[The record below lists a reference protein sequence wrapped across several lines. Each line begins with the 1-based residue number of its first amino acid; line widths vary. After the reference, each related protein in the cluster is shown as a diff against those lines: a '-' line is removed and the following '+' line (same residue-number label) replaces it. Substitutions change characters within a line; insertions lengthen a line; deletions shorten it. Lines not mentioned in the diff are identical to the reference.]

1 MFVSLFALFFYLF
14 LISTGQYPV
23 VFDKTDHS
31 DPTMYC
37 DEFDLKKI
45 SNMTETPKIIIIG
58 KIIILNHL
66 LILKFHVGRLFSG
79 YLKLGLLGGMDDL

>member
-58 KIIILNHL
+58 KILVLN
-66 LILKFHVGRLFSG
+66 FHVI
-79 YLKLGLLGGMDDL
+79 YLPTVVFKKVHKIGLYGVK

>member
-58 KIIILNHL
+58 KI
-66 LILKFHVGRLFSG
+66 V
-79 YLKLGLLGGMDDL
+79 LKLTFKVYFSLIIFIYSLNLDI

>member
-45 SNMTETPKIIIIG
+45 SNMTETPKVIIIG
-58 KIIILNHL
+58 KVIVLDFYI
-66 LILKFHVGRLFSG
+66 VYLF
-79 YLKLGLLGGMDDL
+79 

>member
-1 MFVSLFALFFYLF
+1 MQTEYNKNNNMFVSLFALFFYLF

-37 DEFDLKKI
+37 DKFDLKKI

-58 KIIILNHL
+58 NFHIIYL
-66 LILKFHVGRLFSG
+66 L
-79 YLKLGLLGGMDDL
+79 

>member
-1 MFVSLFALFFYLF
+1 MQTDHNKKQQHVCIFVCIIFYLF

-23 VFDKTDHS
+23 VFDKTDLS

-45 SNMTETPKIIIIG
+45 SNMTETPKVIIIG
-58 KIIILNHL
+58 KVIVLN
-66 LILKFHVGRLFSG
+66 FHIVYLF
-79 YLKLGLLGGMDDL
+79 